1 MDERRTLST
10 MSIGFNSLEPA
21 IVIWQFGLND
31 DIISLVSLISSGVTP
46 PMT

>member
-1 MDERRTLST
+1 

-21 IVIWQFGLND
+21 IVNWQLELNN